1 LRRADVNKLLFTYYG
16 DDFTGSTDA
25 LEALAANGV
34 RTALFLGT
42 PDQRDLEEF
51 AGYRAIGI
59 AGESRSRDPEWM
71 EQFLPEKF
79 RWLRS
84 LGAPICQYKICSTF
98 DSSPQIGNIGVA
110 MRIGREV
117 FDSKCVPV
125 VVAAPHLG
133 RYVLFGHLF
142 AAAGGDE
149 VHRIDRHPTMQR
161 HPITPMHESDLRIH
175 LAKQAPEAIELLDI
189 LALTGGNAST
199 AMERLVLNN
208 PSAVLFDGLNHRS
221 ALETGRLLWINRGEH
236 PFAAGSSGL
245 THALILHWR
254 EAGLIPASF
263 SPAEPRPA
271 DRIIV
276 VSGSCSPMTEM
287 QIQCALQNGF
297 EGLHTA
303 DLAPNELLNRGAEVL
318 TSGRSLIVYSALGPH
333 NLGGSL
339 VGEDL
344 GRYLGTVLRELVSR
358 TGVRRAVIAG
368 GDTAS
373 HAASQLGIHAL
384 TFAAVMA
391 PGAPLCRAHSNDP
404 LMDGL
409 ELVLK
414 GGQVGGSD
422 FFEKVLKGR
431 T

>member
-1 LRRADVNKLLFTYYG
+1 MNKLLFSYYG

-42 PDQRDLEEF
+42 PDPHDLKQF
-51 AGYRAIGI
+51 AGYQAIGI
-59 AGESRSRDPEWM
+59 AGESRSRNPEWM
-71 EQFLPEKF
+71 ERFLPEKF
-79 RWLRS
+79 RWIRS
-84 LGAPICQYKICSTF
+84 LGAPLCQYKVCSTF

-110 MRIGREV
+110 MRIGREA
-117 FDSKCVPV
+117 FEGRCVPV

-133 RYVLFGHLF
+133 RYVLFGNLF

-149 VHRIDRHPTMQR
+149 VFRIDRHPTMRR
-161 HPITPMHESDLRIH
+161 HPVTPMQESDLRIH
-175 LAKQAPEAIELLDI
+175 LGKQRPDAVELLDI
-189 LALTGGNAST
+189 LALTGANASA
-199 AMERLVLNN
+199 AMERILLNN
-208 PSAVLFDGLNHRS
+208 PTVIVFDGLNHRS
-221 ALETGRLLWINRGEH
+221 ALETGRLLWIKRAEH
-236 PFAAGSSGL
+236 PFVAGSSGL

-287 QIQCALQNGF
+287 QINCALQTGF
-297 EGLHTA
+297 VGIHTA
-303 DLAPNELLNRGAEVL
+303 GLAANELLNQGAEVL
-318 TSGRSLIVYSALGPH
+318 AGGRNLIVYSALGPH

-339 VGEDL
+339 AGEDL

-391 PGAPLCRAHSNDP
+391 PGAPLCRAHSTDP